1 MFLQGVEDF
10 RRRRHPGL
18 CNQHVLCGGLR
29 DGAEQRAA
37 LRPLCSPLRG
47 LSVLRRLPGESP
59 LLRHSLLRHVL
70 ALGLGHRVIV
80 CIKTKLQNVKTC
92 VWMPG

>member
-10 RRRRHPGL
+10 RRHRHPGGL

-37 LRPLCSPLRG
+37 LRPLCSALRS

-59 LLRHSLLRHVL
+59 LLQHSLLRHFL
-70 ALGLGHRVIV
+70 ALGLLSQNYCIIV
-80 CIKTKLQNVKTC
+80 
-92 VWMPG
+92 